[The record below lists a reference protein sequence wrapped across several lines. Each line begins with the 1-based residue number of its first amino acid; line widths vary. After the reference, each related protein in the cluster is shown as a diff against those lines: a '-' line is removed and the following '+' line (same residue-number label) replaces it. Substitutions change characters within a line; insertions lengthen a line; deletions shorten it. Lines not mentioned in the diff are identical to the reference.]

1 VAASSSVARARR
13 RNAARRPRP
22 RLPGALLLLG
32 LLTVV
37 LLGVGIGFA
46 GHSDTLPPGTKIAGV
61 DVGGLSARDA
71 RTLLQGRAARLAGV
85 PVAFTVAGRTF
96 RVTPKELGVSADWS
110 SAVAQA
116 EARGSGFAPVRGYRR
131 LGLRFFPATVSPTIR
146 SYDAAV
152 RYEVGRIAAAVDTPH
167 REARLVRRG
176 LHVDVQAGATG
187 RVVDRAA
194 AAKAIVA
201 ALASFSRSPV
211 ALPVRVDPPTVTA
224 ASLAPARRVAERIL
238 SAPVTLTLGPT
249 RWRLPRWRL
258 ATMLVLPARPG
269 EAPRLGGA
277 AADAY
282 FAALER
288 RTDTAPVDAGWAPT
302 AGGIRLVAA
311 KPGVSLEVPLSAER
325 IVEAA
330 RRLGS
335 RRTAALAVQTQQ
347 PSRTTADARA
357 MGITGV
363 VGTYETFYG
372 GDPNRIHNVQL
383 VAHLVDGKLIAPGAT
398 FSFNGATG
406 ERSAS
411 KGFLE
416 APVIINGELQTG
428 LGGGVCQVST
438 TVFNAAYEAGLPI
451 TARTNHALYISHYPL
466 GRDATVD
473 YPDIDLKFVNDT
485 PHWLLLRTFVGSDSL
500 VVNLYGTPQHRKVE
514 TETAPLTVV
523 APAPVKRVPDPTL
536 PKGETEVVDGGQP
549 ATRTSVHRR
558 VYAPDGKLLSDSTWV
573 SSYVSSP
580 RIVHVGTKKPPKAK
594 KKTPPATTAAA
605 TTTTAT
611 TATQPSQS
619 PPATTTAPASDAG

>member
-13 RNAARRPRP
+13 RNAARRPRS
-22 RLPGALLLLG
+22 RLPVGLVAAGVLLLL
-32 LLTVV
+32 V
-37 LLGVGIGFA
+37 LGVGVGFS
-46 GHSDTLPPGTKIAGV
+46 GHSDALPAGTKIAGV
-61 DVGGLSARDA
+61 DVGGLSAHDA
-71 RTLLQGRAARLAGV
+71 RALLQGRAARLDDV
-85 PVAFTVAGRTF
+85 PVAFDVAGKTF
-96 RVTPKELGVSADWS
+96 RLTPKELGVGADWAA
-110 SAVAQA
+110 AVAQA
-116 EARGSGFAPVRGYRR
+116 RSRGDGFTPLRGYRR
-131 LGLRFFPATVSPTIR
+131 LGLRFFPATVSPIIH

-152 RYEVGRIAAAVDTPH
+152 RYEVGLIAASVDTPH

-176 LHVDVQAGATG
+176 LHVDVAAGTTG

-194 AAKAIVA
+194 AARTIVA
-201 ALASFSRSPV
+201 ALASFSRAPV
-211 ALPVRVDPPTVTA
+211 TLPVRVDRPKVTVA
-224 ASLAPARRVAERIL
+224 ALRPAQRVAERII

-258 ATMLVLPARPG
+258 AAMLVLPARPG
-269 EAPRLGGA
+269 QPPRLGGQ

-302 AGGIRLVAA
+302 AGGIEVVAA
-311 KPGVSLEVPLSAER
+311 KPGLSLEVPLSAER
-325 IVEAA
+325 IVAAA
-330 RRLGS
+330 RRPGPQ
-335 RRTAALAVQTQQ
+335 RTAALAVQTQQ
-347 PSRTTADARA
+347 PSRTTAQAQA

-372 GDPNRIHNVQL
+372 GEPNRIHNVQL

-406 ERSAS
+406 ERSAA
-411 KGFLE
+411 KGFLT

-485 PHWLLLRTFVGSDSL
+485 THWLLLRTFVGADSL

-523 APAPVKRVPDPTL
+523 AQPPVQRVPDPSL
-536 PKGETEVVDGGQP
+536 PKGRTVVVDDGVP
-549 ATRTSVHRR
+549 ATTTSVHRR
-558 VYAPDGKLLSDSTWV
+558 VYAPDGKLLSDSTWI

-580 RIVHVGTKKPPKAK
+580 RIVQVGTKKPPKAK
-594 KKTPPATTAAA
+594 KKATPTTTGAA
-605 TTTTAT
+605 TTTT
-611 TATQPSQS
+611 TATQPPKS
-619 PPATTTAPASDAG
+619 PPATTTAPASAGD